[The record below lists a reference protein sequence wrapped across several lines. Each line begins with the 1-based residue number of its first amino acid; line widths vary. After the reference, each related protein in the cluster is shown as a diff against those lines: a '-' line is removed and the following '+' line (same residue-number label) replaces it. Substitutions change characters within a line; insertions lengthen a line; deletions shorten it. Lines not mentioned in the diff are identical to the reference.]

1 MFPLKDPENPS
12 WPLPALGTP
21 VFLAGGG
28 TTPVSALSSHGFSSV
43 SLQLLLLKGYQ
54 SLDLGLTL
62 NSVQDHLKIYQS
74 LGNIKA
80 SLKIHLYSEVYYFS
94 RKEIFHIGN
103 HLR

>member
-28 TTPVSALSSHGFSSV
+28 TAPASASV

-62 NSVQDHLKIYQS
+62 NSVRDHLKIYQS

-80 SLKIHLYSEVYYFS
+80 CFKIHLYSEVYYFF

-103 HLR
+103 HLRRVQHII